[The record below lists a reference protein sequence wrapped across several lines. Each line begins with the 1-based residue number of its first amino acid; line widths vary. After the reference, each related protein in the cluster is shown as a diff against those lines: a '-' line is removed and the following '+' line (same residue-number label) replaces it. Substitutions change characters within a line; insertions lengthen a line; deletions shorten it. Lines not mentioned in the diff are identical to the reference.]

1 MRVTQEASPYAAT
14 LRSTIPDRIPT
25 RVINAGQ
32 VQRELTQQ
40 SEEELQQTLADVH
53 RAANL
58 GDPELTGDAMIVVRF
73 LVKNNL
79 LGGVVRQIG
88 NLGLNT
94 TSNETASDQQQ
105 NWTIYQRNA
114 LDNLIKA
121 KPPTSEPN
129 QTPTRDLNLSHF
141 NINLENGGIM
151 KGLGKE
157 ISNIHQGPDAL
168 SHYLIKRLQTQ
179 IHKKEPKLFLPW

>member
-79 LGGVVRQIG
+79 LGGVVR
-88 NLGLNT
+88 
-94 TSNETASDQQQ
+94 
-105 NWTIYQRNA
+105 
-114 LDNLIKA
+114 
-121 KPPTSEPN
+121 
-129 QTPTRDLNLSHF
+129 
-141 NINLENGGIM
+141 
-151 KGLGKE
+151 
-157 ISNIHQGPDAL
+157 
-168 SHYLIKRLQTQ
+168 
-179 IHKKEPKLFLPW
+179 